1 MQLLEELF
9 SHPWLQA
16 NKQPPKW
23 SFHGPTRQVHLVQL
37 DLPLM
42 KSINIF
48 KGLPRVQFGGKD
60 FKIGLLSIVEAS
72 PVPFRKC
79 YYTTNLP
86 VTLFP
91 VPDTSHPLKIAG
103 QGG

>member
-1 MQLLEELF
+1 MASIAYYDISLEELF

-60 FKIGLLSIVEAS
+60 FKIGLLPMAAAS
-72 PVPFRKC
+72 PFSEMLCKH
-79 YYTTNLP
+79 NLP

-91 VPDTSHPLKIAG
+91 VREIRYFPPP
-103 QGG
+103 